1 MKCDACVNSDRQ
13 NSDRAAGPY
22 MQRKPLGVCLCV
34 CVCARAGILCVCARR
49 LCACV
54 CARAHSA
61 AVFARHRVRVRRAR
75 HVIERNPPPET
86 RGSEGDSFAYKA
98 SDQHL
103 PRAVAKPMKTSARSS
118 PRETFFLPNYRFA
131 FPFGYNHW
139 GGNPASRCKSQ
150 SWRRCV
156 WGGERETHL
165 RSCT

>member
-1 MKCDACVNSDRQ
+1 MIVRVPTEQPVRTCSASR
-13 NSDRAAGPY
+13 
-22 MQRKPLGVCLCV
+22 LV

-139 GGNPASRCKSQ
+139 GGQFSESVQEPELEEVCVGGRERDASSLLYLK
-150 SWRRCV
+150 WM
-156 WGGERETHL
+156 
-165 RSCT
+165 